1 MAAAESPDSNEE
13 SPGIPPI
20 GSAGM
25 PDAAA
30 PPPEDSAPGP
40 AETML
45 SRAFVGLLVLAA
57 LVGAVA
63 SVVAWGFLELVVH
76 LETWVFT
83 DLPDGLGFDSTPLW
97 WSVPVLAI
105 AGLIVAFAIVRLPGN
120 GGHVPADGLNA
131 EPTEPSALPGV
142 VLAGLASIGLG
153 AVVGPE
159 APLIAIGGGLGILS
173 IRLLRPDA
181 PPEASE
187 VVGASATFAAVAFL
201 FGSPLIAALI
211 LIEAAGLGG
220 SKLKVVLVPGLL
232 ASGIG
237 SLVWIGM
244 GSWTGLSTGAIS
256 ISALKLPPFHRP
268 DVADFGWTIA
278 LAVAVAVVTF
288 LIFRIARGT
297 HRLAVPRP
305 FLVIPLAGLAVA
317 GLAIAFSQAADKSV
331 SEVLF
336 SGENSIN
343 SLVANP
349 GDWSLSALALLLAFK
364 GVAYGLS
371 LGTFRGGPTFPA
383 MLLGAAGG
391 MMAAQ
396 LPGFDLTPAVA
407 VGIGAAVA
415 SVLRLPLSAV
425 VLGVVLTLPAG
436 PGASPLIIVGSL
448 VAYLTTLALSARADA
463 PAPAS

>member
-1 MAAAESPDSNEE
+1 MTDTAT
-13 SPGIPPI
+13 
-20 GSAGM
+20 
-25 PDAAA
+25 A
-30 PPPEDSAPGP
+30 PPGQSAPDP

-45 SRAFVGLLVLAA
+45 SRKFLGLLVLAA
-57 LVGAVA
+57 VIGAVA
-63 SVVAWGFLELVVH
+63 AVVAWGFLELIAH
-76 LETWVFT
+76 METWVYS
-83 DLPDGLGFDSTPLW
+83 DLPNGLGFDSTPLW
-97 WSVPVLAI
+97 WSLPVLAI
-105 AGLIVAFAIVRLPGN
+105 AGMIVAFAIVRLPGN

-131 EPTEPSALPGV
+131 SPTEPSALPGV
-142 VLAGLASIGLG
+142 VLAGVASIALG

-181 PPEASE
+181 PPQATE
-187 VVGASATFAAVAFL
+187 VIGAAGTFAAVAFL
-201 FGSPLIAALI
+201 FGSPLIAAVM

-220 SKLKVVLVPGLL
+220 SKLKIVLVPGLL

-244 GSWTGLSTGAIS
+244 GSWTGLNTNAIS
-256 ISALKLPPFHRP
+256 ISALKLPPFDRP
-268 DVADFGWTIA
+268 ELADFGWTIV

-305 FLVIPLAGLAVA
+305 FLTIPLAGVAVA

-331 SEVLF
+331 SDVLF
-336 SGENSIN
+336 SGESSIN
-343 SLVANP
+343 SIVANP
-349 GDWSLSALALLLAFK
+349 GDWSLSALALLIAFK
-364 GVAYGLS
+364 GLAYGLS
-371 LGTFRGGPTFPA
+371 VGTFRGGPTFPA

-407 VGIGAAVA
+407 VGIGAAIA
-415 SVLRLPLSAV
+415 SVLRLPLSAI
-425 VLGVVLTLPAG
+425 VLALLLTFPAG
-436 PGASPLIIVGSL
+436 PGASPLIIVGTL
-448 VAYLTTLALSARADA
+448 VAYLTSLALSARADA

>member
-1 MAAAESPDSNEE
+1 MTDSAT
-13 SPGIPPI
+13 PP
-20 GSAGM
+20 A
-25 PDAAA
+25 
-30 PPPEDSAPGP
+30 EDSGPDP

-45 SRAFVGLLVLAA
+45 SREFLGLLVLAG
-57 LVGAVA
+57 LIGAVA
-63 SVVAWGFLELVVH
+63 SLVAWCFLELIAH
-76 LETWVFT
+76 LETWVYS
-83 DLPDGLGFDSTPLW
+83 DLPDGLGFDGPPLW

-105 AGLIVAFAIVRLPGN
+105 AGVIVAFAIARLPGN

-131 EPTEPSALPGV
+131 EPTEPSAVTGV
-142 VLAGLASIGLG
+142 VLAGVASIALG

-181 PPEASE
+181 PPVASE
-187 VVGASATFAAVAFL
+187 VMAAAATFAAVAFL
-201 FGSPLIAALI
+201 FGSPLIAALL

-220 SKLKVVLVPGLL
+220 SKLKVILVPGLL

-244 GSWTGLSTGAIS
+244 GSWTGLSTSAIS
-256 ISALKLPPFHRP
+256 ISALKLPPFDRP

-278 LAVAVAVVTF
+278 LAVTVAVVTF

-297 HRLAVPRP
+297 HRFAVPRP
-305 FLVIPLAGLAVA
+305 FLVIPLAGMAVA

-349 GDWSLSALALLLAFK
+349 ADWSLSALALLLAFK
-364 GVAYGLS
+364 GLAYGLS

-396 LPGFDLTPAVA
+396 LPGFELTPAVA

-425 VLGVVLTLPAG
+425 ALGVVLTLPAG

-448 VAYLTTLALSARADA
+448 VAYLTSLALSARAEA
-463 PAPAS
+463 PARGS